1 MGKDNKKIKILI
13 VDDDEMMRIY
23 FRDIFWIHGRSDTY
37 EVMMASSVREAE
49 KIITDKETKPDT
61 IFLDILTSVDG
72 EKNDVNEKIKRT
84 LTFVQKVKKDKDL
97 PNLKI
102 IIFSG
107 HDEKSIKDAFC
118 IGSEFCDVGVDGY
131 MVKGELMPKEIIS
144 FIDKIHEPN
153 N

>member
-1 MGKDNKKIKILI
+1 
-13 VDDDEMMRIY
+13 MMRIY